1 MLSKN
6 GKTFD
11 LRALGGIFVENLDG
25 GQFILLYDRGTKS
38 QILDLIWSTD

>member
-25 GQFILLYDRGTKS
+25 GQFILLYDRAFHIDENTCM
-38 QILDLIWSTD
+38 